1 MTTKTE
7 YQQALDESVG
17 ASIRILD
24 RYRECLEHV
33 YHLLKVMGTYD
44 MTASEQY
51 RKAREYY
58 ERETGEGI
66 TINNGI

>member
-24 RYRECLEHV
+24 RYLECLEHV

-44 MTASEQY
+44 MTASEQF
-51 RKAREYY
+51 RNARDFY
-58 ERETGEGI
+58 ERESGNKI
-66 TINNGI
+66 SINNG

>member
-44 MTASEQY
+44 MTASEQF
-51 RKAREYY
+51 RNARDFY
-58 ERETGEGI
+58 ERETGNKV
-66 TINNGI
+66 TIKNG

>member
-24 RYRECLEHV
+24 RYLECLEHV

-44 MTASEQY
+44 MTASE
-51 RKAREYY
+51 
-58 ERETGEGI
+58 
-66 TINNGI
+66 